1 MTTVVGKERRPQSH
15 TLMSFKIG
23 DDMPA
28 ERLNFLDDLQVVLSR
43 LYRPTF
49 QKIEPHTTD
58 ACVMHPR

>member
-1 MTTVVGKERRPQSH
+1 MQFMG
-15 TLMSFKIG
+15 FKID

-43 LYRPTF
+43 RAIDEAL

-58 ACVMHPR
+58 ACVMHPS